1 MFMQTNTDTETNI
14 AGAMLI
20 EAIESANPVQVDTLW
35 SILKYKEIG
44 ILRKVKCMSEVLD
57 LNTSAVI
64 DELPTDEEG
73 RVLDYKTRHMIHDVL
88 IKVS

>member
-1 MFMQTNTDTETNI
+1 MQTKTDTKTTGET
-14 AGAMLI
+14 LI
-20 EAIESANPVQVDTLW
+20 KAIETANPIQVDTLW

-44 ILRKVKCMSEVLD
+44 ILRKVKCMSEVLH
-57 LNTSAVI
+57 LNTPTVI
-64 DELPTDEEG
+64 NELPTDEEG